1 MKIIDISLIR
11 GKRMYKILFAI
22 VASVLVLSSNSL
34 QAREFG
40 GVQFPDKVALPD
52 TTKTVQLN
60 GVGYR
65 KKFFVKV
72 YIGALYTEKLARS
85 RDEVVAMDGPNRVVM
100 HFLHEEVSQEKLVSA
115 WNEGFEENLSDEN
128 LEKLRPQID
137 KFNAMFPTV
146 RQGDVIYLDYI
157 PGTGTRVIINDEQK
171 GVVAGKDFNSAMLD
185 IWLGEEPASSKLK
198 DAMLGG

>member
-1 MKIIDISLIR
+1 
-11 GKRMYKILFAI
+11 MYKII
-22 VASVLVLSSNSL
+22 VSIVTSALIFSTGSL

-40 GVQFPDKVALPD
+40 GIQFPDKMALPD

-65 KKFFVKV
+65 KKFFIKV

-85 RDEVVAMDGPNRVVM
+85 RDEVVALDGPNRVLM
-100 HFLHEEVSQEKLVSA
+100 HFLHEEVSSEKLVAA
-115 WNEGFEENLSDEN
+115 WNEGFEENMSDDDF
-128 LEKLRPQID
+128 EKLRPQID

-157 PGTGTRVIINDEQK
+157 PGTGTQVTINNEKK
-171 GVVAGKDFNSAMLD
+171 GVIASRDFNRAMLD
-185 IWLGEEPASSKLK
+185 IWLGENPASNKLK
-198 DAMLGG
+198 KAMLGG

>member
-1 MKIIDISLIR
+1 
-11 GKRMYKILFAI
+11 MYKIILAI

-34 QAREFG
+34 HAREFG
-40 GVQFPDKVALPD
+40 GVQFPDKMALPN

-65 KKFFVKV
+65 KKFFIKV

-85 RDEVVAMDGPNRVVM
+85 RDEVVAMDGPNRVLM
-100 HFLHEEVSQEKLVSA
+100 HFLHEEVSQEKLVDA
-115 WNEGFEENLSDEN
+115 WNEGFEENMSEDD

-137 KFNAMFPTV
+137 RFNAMFPTV

-157 PGTGTRVIINDEQK
+157 PGTGTRVTINDEQK
-171 GVVAGKDFNSAMLD
+171 GVIPGKDFNNAMLD
-185 IWLGEEPASSKLK
+185 IWLGEEPASGKLK
-198 DAMLGG
+198 KAMLGG

>member
-1 MKIIDISLIR
+1 
-11 GKRMYKILFAI
+11 MYKIFF
-22 VASVLVLSSNSL
+22 VTVTSVLLLVGHSL

-40 GVQFPDKVALPD
+40 GVEFPDKEALPN

-85 RDEVVAMDGPNRVVM
+85 RDAVVSMDGPNRVVM
-100 HFLHEEVSQEKLVSA
+100 HFLHDEVSQEKLVAA
-115 WNEGFEENLSDEN
+115 WNDGFEDNLSEDD
-128 LEKLRPQID
+128 LEKLRPRID

-157 PGTGTRVIINDEQK
+157 PGTGTRVTINGENS
-171 GVVAGKDFNSAMLD
+171 GVIAGKDFNNALLD
-185 IWLGEEPASSKLK
+185 IWLGEEPASNGLK
-198 DAMLGG
+198 EDMLGG